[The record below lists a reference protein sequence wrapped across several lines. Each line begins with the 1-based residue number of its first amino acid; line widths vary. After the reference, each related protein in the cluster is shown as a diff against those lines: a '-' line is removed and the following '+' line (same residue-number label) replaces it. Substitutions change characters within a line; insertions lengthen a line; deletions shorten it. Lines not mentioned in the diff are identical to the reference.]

1 MKNSKLIPQVVNILH
16 TYELATPQITADQ
29 LRELWLQFDP
39 KSIAV
44 IKADL
49 REKQETVGIPVPVL
63 KSIGKQIGKKASL
76 NVDDYI
82 PLVQL
87 LWHDYGREGR
97 VVALIP
103 LGKMELVDPER
114 IVPLLKEMC
123 STCLTWEDV
132 DRLAMDALEPVV
144 RQHPEDWLP
153 ALSPWLDDEN
163 KWIRRASVIVVG
175 RLPMKSPMYAGQCLE
190 MLENV
195 LYDQDTDV
203 KKAVSFAV
211 RLVAKGDVAS
221 VRSFLEK
228 HVPPSDPAAT
238 WVLCDIIRSMAKKLL
253 PDFLDVLPRYE
264 AWQTDPALSP
274 KDRRSV
280 ESAVMTLRITKG
292 N

>member
-153 ALSPWLDDEN
+153 ALSP
-163 KWIRRASVIVVG
+163 
-175 RLPMKSPMYAGQCLE
+175 
-190 MLENV
+190 
-195 LYDQDTDV
+195 
-203 KKAVSFAV
+203 
-211 RLVAKGDVAS
+211 
-221 VRSFLEK
+221 
-228 HVPPSDPAAT
+228 
-238 WVLCDIIRSMAKKLL
+238 
-253 PDFLDVLPRYE
+253 
-264 AWQTDPALSP
+264 
-274 KDRRSV
+274 
-280 ESAVMTLRITKG
+280 
-292 N
+292 